1 MINQD
6 RIKQISISPSVNLL
20 DAIRFMDEA
29 DRKLLIVLNDEKFV
43 GLLSLGDIQR
53 ALITNQ
59 DFTIPVAQI
68 LRKEIT
74 VAKQKQSDADVK
86 KMMIQ
91 HRAEFMPILDDNG
104 NLVNV
109 LFWDEL
115 FEEERQVE
123 KEKKDIPV
131 VIMAGGFGTRLRP
144 LTNIIPKPLIPLGDQ
159 TILEVIIER
168 FKELGSQDFFLSVNY
183 KADMIRNYFDE
194 KNNLDVN
201 ISHFIEDKPLGTA
214 GSLHLLNNK
223 ISTTFFVSNCDIIID
238 QDYRDI
244 LKYHQDNKNEITLVS
259 VIKNFNIPYGTIEAG
274 EGGLVK
280 AMKEKPTFTFYINA
294 GMYILE
300 PHLINEIPK
309 NEFFHITDLID
320 KIMKRDGRVGVFP
333 VSEGAWSDIGE
344 WDKYKATL
352 NKFGHDTW

>member
-1 MINQD
+1 LKKKKIAD
-6 RIKQISISPSVNLL
+6 IIIDPDTTIL
-20 DAIRFMDEA
+20 DAIKRMDDLE
-29 DRKLLIVLNDEKFV
+29 RKLFLVMKKEKFV
-43 GLLSLGDIQR
+43 GLVSIGDIQR
-53 ALITNQ
+53 SLIKSQ
-59 DFTIPVAQI
+59 DFSVPVGAI
-68 LRKEIT
+68 LRQDIT
-74 VAKQKQSDADVK
+74 VAKDQQSEADIK
-86 KMMIQ
+86 KMMLQ
-91 HRAEFMPILDDNG
+91 HRTEFMPVLDKEDR
-104 NLVNV
+104 LVDV
-109 LFWDEL
+109 LFWDEV

-168 FKELGSQDFFLSVNY
+168 FKELGSQNFYLSVNY

-194 KNNLDVN
+194 KDNLGVN

-214 GSLHLLNNK
+214 GSLHLLNDK

-244 LKYHQDNKNEITLVS
+244 LEYHHANKNEITLVS
-259 VIKNFNIPYGTIEAG
+259 VIKNFNIPYGTIETG

-280 AMKEKPTFTFYINA
+280 SMKEKPTFTFYINA

>member
-1 MINQD
+1 MIKNDQ
-6 RIKQISISPSVNLL
+6 IKKIVISKDLNLL
-20 DAIRFMDEA
+20 EAIKIMDAA
-29 DRKLLIVLNDEKFV
+29 DRKLLMVLEEEKFI

-53 ALITNQ
+53 ALIRKQ
-59 DFTIPVAQI
+59 DFSIPISEI
-68 LRKEIT
+68 LRKEFT
-74 VAKQKQSDADVK
+74 VARQQLTEAAIK
-86 KMMIQ
+86 KMMLQ
-91 HRAEFMPILDDNG
+91 HRTEFMPVLDKEDK
-104 NLVNV
+104 LVDV
-109 LFWDEL
+109 LFWDEV
-115 FEEERQVE
+115 FEEERQGE

-144 LTNIIPKPLIPLGDQ
+144 LTNIIPKPLIPLGNQ

-168 FKELGSQDFFLSVNY
+168 FKELGSQDFYLSVNY

-214 GSLHLLNNK
+214 GSLHLLNNE
-223 ISTTFFVSNCDIIID
+223 ITTSFFVSNCDIIID

-244 LKYHQDNKNEITLVS
+244 LEYHQANKNEITLVS
-259 VIKNFNIPYGTIEAG
+259 VIKNFNIPYGTIETG

-280 AMKEKPTFTFYINA
+280 SMKEKPTFTFYINA

-320 KIMKRDGRVGVFP
+320 KIMKREGRVGVFP

-352 NKFGHDTW
+352 NKLGHETW

>member
-1 MINQD
+1 MINQY

-74 VAKQKQSDADVK
+74 VAKQKQSDADIK

-91 HRAEFMPILDDNG
+91 HRTEFMPILDDDG

-123 KEKKDIPV
+123 KEKKNIPV
-131 VIMAGGFGTRLRP
+131 VIMAGGLGTRLRP

-214 GSLHLLNNK
+214 GSLHLLNDK

>member
-1 MINQD
+1 M
-6 RIKQISISPSVNLL
+6 
-20 DAIRFMDEA
+20 
-29 DRKLLIVLNDEKFV
+29 
-43 GLLSLGDIQR
+43 
-53 ALITNQ
+53 
-59 DFTIPVAQI
+59 
-68 LRKEIT
+68 
-74 VAKQKQSDADVK
+74 
-86 KMMIQ
+86 
-91 HRAEFMPILDDNG
+91 
-104 NLVNV
+104 
-109 LFWDEL
+109 
-115 FEEERQVE
+115 
-123 KEKKDIPV
+123 
-131 VIMAGGFGTRLRP
+131 
-144 LTNIIPKPLIPLGDQ
+144 
-159 TILEVIIER
+159 
-168 FKELGSQDFFLSVNY
+168 
-183 KADMIRNYFDE
+183 
-194 KNNLDVN
+194 
-201 ISHFIEDKPLGTA
+201 
-214 GSLHLLNNK
+214 
-223 ISTTFFVSNCDIIID
+223 SNCDIIID